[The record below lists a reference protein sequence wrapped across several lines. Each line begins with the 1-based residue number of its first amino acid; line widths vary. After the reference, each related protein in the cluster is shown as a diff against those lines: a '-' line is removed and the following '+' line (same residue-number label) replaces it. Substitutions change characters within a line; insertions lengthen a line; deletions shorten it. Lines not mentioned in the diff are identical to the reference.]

1 MQSLYVFGKC
11 RRLCDNYTLLQVQL
25 VKNYS
30 TLDFRGYN
38 AIASMNTQSNSLT
51 LITKDLTMKKIF
63 ATAAML
69 TLVTGQVFAQTAAP
83 EVAPA
88 PSAPARMMDR
98 PFVGGVTVGTAIVVG
113 IAVAAVAVAVSDSN
127 STTTHH

>member
-1 MQSLYVFGKC
+1 
-11 RRLCDNYTLLQVQL
+11 
-25 VKNYS
+25 
-30 TLDFRGYN
+30 
-38 AIASMNTQSNSLT
+38 MNTQSNSLT
-51 LITKDLTMKKIF
+51 LITKELTMKKIF

-69 TLVTGQVFAQTAAP
+69 TLVTGQVFAQTAPAD
-83 EVAPA
+83 APA

>member
-1 MQSLYVFGKC
+1 MASWYAFAKY
-11 RRLCDNYTLLQVQL
+11 RRICHNQTLLHVQL
-25 VKNYS
+25 VNFYS
-30 TLDFRGYN
+30 TLVFRGYN
-38 AIASMNTQSNSLT
+38 TIASMNTQSNSLT

-83 EVAPA
+83 EAA
-88 PSAPARMMDR
+88 PSAPARMMDK

-113 IAVAAVAVAVSDSN
+113 IAVAAIAVAVSDSN
-127 STTTHH
+127 STTTHHK

>member
-1 MQSLYVFGKC
+1 
-11 RRLCDNYTLLQVQL
+11 
-25 VKNYS
+25 
-30 TLDFRGYN
+30 
-38 AIASMNTQSNSLT
+38 MNTQSNSLT
-51 LITKDLTMKKIF
+51 LITKELTMKKIF

-83 EVAPA
+83 EVASA
-88 PSAPARMMDR
+88 PSAPASMMAR
-98 PFVGGVTVGTAIVVG
+98 PFVGGVTVGTAVVVG

>member
-1 MQSLYVFGKC
+1 LYDSGEC
-11 RRLCDNYTLLQVQL
+11 GHICHNYALLQIQL
-25 VKNYS
+25 AKNYS

-38 AIASMNTQSNSLT
+38 TIASMNTQSNSLT

-113 IAVAAVAVAVSDSN
+113 IAVAAIAVAVSDSN

>member
-1 MQSLYVFGKC
+1 
-11 RRLCDNYTLLQVQL
+11 
-25 VKNYS
+25 
-30 TLDFRGYN
+30 
-38 AIASMNTQSNSLT
+38 
-51 LITKDLTMKKIF
+51 MKKIF

-83 EVAPA
+83 DAA
-88 PSAPARMMDR
+88 PSAPARMMDK